1 MIRQRPMS
9 LRERMEANAKAM
21 AMQDYVKGLDPEP
34 YRHEAKEESAWAVHY
49 LAEFERLK
57 RIR

>member
-1 MIRQRPMS
+1 MS